1 MLDQKKRTLKR
12 LGIAGVATAMTT
24 MGIPGIAGAASL
36 RVVPDATAAT
46 LTPPGAPSGLTATDV
61 GANRIKL
68 SWTAASGSVVG
79 YNIYDSSTPNVI
91 GSRYPT
97 NGRVLVSGTSDTVTV
112 STTGTYYFDVVAVNA
127 AGQGTPSGVA
137 NATAAPI
144 APSAPGGLTA
154 SPAVGGVTLAWTAP
168 TTGDT
173 PTSYTISYGT
183 SATALGS
190 SVTVSPTSESVPPTT
205 HDITG
210 LTDGTAYFFEVTAT
224 NAAGTSTPSS
234 VISATPGTGHT
245 PLAPS
250 DVTAFASGG
259 SVHLVWNEP
268 SGSSNDVTG
277 FNVYEGTAPGA
288 ESSTPVNGS
297 VPISGTSGGST
308 TLTVPDGTVEYFTVK
323 AVNSVGMSPVSEEAS
338 TQGGASAQPTPPQF
352 VQVTPLDGAVK
363 LTWVA
368 PAQSGNSHVVDYR
381 VSYTEDV
388 SPFTNA
394 VSSTGATSDLITGL
408 NTSHSYT
415 FTVEA
420 RNAAKEYSSPSNT
433 VSTKPDVASAPSA
446 PNGLTV
452 TTQPST
458 ASPANTLTWAA
469 PTYTGGTG
477 TTYDYRVLRNG
488 TPIATVKSS
497 KTSFVDTKSASGT
510 SAGWTAPVK
519 SDTYSYAVEA
529 VDQAGSST
537 QDGPVSITTAS
548 ATPGTPTGLGA
559 SVTASNTVK
568 FSWGAPADQAIGG
581 LQYQLLEN
589 GKPLGEPVSAVSESL
604 SSLPTSA
611 ATYSVEAETTSTT
624 GSKASAK
631 TTIQGTSV
639 GSAPITVWAV
649 PTPNAPS
656 ITAAVSSPTSVKLS
670 WTTPNGAAAPTNY
683 VIERGLTASGTS
695 ASTTID
701 ASTSFTSTGLTPG
714 DQYYFRV
721 VAQNSEADTSSVP
734 SNTVSA
740 TPELK
745 VTPPGAPSGLKAFVN
760 GSFVHLSWTAASS
773 SGSSPLAGYEVFE
786 SRTSLASTARNLN
799 GQTLVPGT
807 SAILDGLGRGTV
819 ELYVKSVNSSGST
832 SVLSAPVEVSLVADS
847 TPSAPSAPQV
857 SPGVG
862 SATVVWGPPAN
873 DGNSAIVGYY
883 VTAHLVG
890 GKGKTIFTKG
900 DVTKATIAGLMNG
913 GSYYFT
919 VVAVNSIGGGT
930 PSAPSAIVKLTVST
944 TKVYVTP
951 PAMLNAPGTAMIRVT
966 VNMPTARVQL
976 FDEANGKNFFFSKA
990 IKETTP
996 SNYGNGVAEF
1006 LVNIDATNHFYVMVN
1021 GVKSNVVTAMVK

>member
-91 GSRYPT
+91 GSSYPT

-388 SPFTNA
+388 SPPTTA

-408 NTSHSYT
+408 NTAHFYT

-420 RNAAKEYSSPSNT
+420 VNAAGELSSFSNT

-446 PNGLTV
+446 PNDLTV

-458 ASPANTLTWAA
+458 DSPANTLTWAA

-477 TTYDYRVLRNG
+477 TTYDYRVLRDG
-488 TPIATVKSS
+488 TPIATVASGTTTFK
-497 KTSFVDTKSASGT
+497 DSAKATGT

-548 ATPGTPTGLGA
+548 PTPGTPTGLSA
-559 SVTASNTVK
+559 SVTGSGTAT
-568 FSWGAPADQAIGG
+568 FSWVAPADQAIGG

-589 GKPLGEPVSAVSESL
+589 GKPVGNPVTALTETL
-604 SSLPTSA
+604 PGLPTSA
-611 ATYSVEAETTSTT
+611 ATYSVEAETTNTSGTVE
-624 GSKASAK
+624 
-631 TTIQGTSV
+631 GTSV
-639 GSAPITVWAV
+639 ASAPITVSAV
-649 PTPNAPS
+649 ATPNAPS
-656 ITAAVSSPTSVKLS
+656 ITAAVSSATSVKLS

-683 VIERGLTASGTS
+683 VIERGSS
-695 ASTTID
+695 ASNTSKTTSID

-721 VAQNSEADTSSVP
+721 IARNSEASTSSVA

-740 TPELK
+740 TPELN

-760 GSFVHLSWTAASS
+760 GSFVHLSWTGPSS
-773 SGSSPLAGYEVFE
+773 SGSSPLQGYEVFE
-786 SRTSLASTARNLN
+786 SRTSLASTAQNLN

-807 SAILDGLGRGTV
+807 SAILDGLGSGTV